1 MDFPSLLGFAAGTL
15 TTAAF
20 VPQVVKVWRT
30 KSTRDISFWMWLT
43 LCVGIALWI
52 VYGVLV
58 RSAPVIAANAISLA
72 LAAAVLACKI
82 RYR

>member
-1 MDFPSLLGFAAGTL
+1 MDLLSLLGFVAGTL

-20 VPQVVKVWRT
+20 VPQVVKVWRS
-30 KSTRDISFWMWLT
+30 KSTHDISLWMWLI

-58 RSAPVIAANAISLA
+58 RSAPVVAANVVTLA
-72 LAAAVLACKI
+72 LAAAVLACKL

>member
-1 MDFPSLLGFAAGTL
+1 MDLLSLLGFVAGAL

-30 KSTRDISFWMWLT
+30 KSTRDISLWMWLI
-43 LCVGIALWI
+43 LCAGISLWI
-52 VYGVLV
+52 AYGILT
-58 RSAPVIAANAISLA
+58 RSAPVVAANIATLA